1 MKSHILGI
9 FCVVSAAGCGNGNRT
24 GGNDPPATPLAAG
37 IKITQVALYQGLK
50 TTLMKDGSA
59 GVTREVP
66 VVQGRDAVMRV
77 FVEPDADF
85 AERELKVRLELS
97 SGSPIEVTIT
107 PTAASTEGNMAS
119 TANLDIP
126 GDRIDGDTGWSV
138 SLREAGNTKVAGSTE
153 GAIFPGEGKHP
164 FEAGDT
170 GESLKV
176 VLVPIKYNA
185 DGSGRLP
192 DTGEAQV
199 EKLRAFM
206 FTLYPVRKVDITVG
220 TEFPWSRAVGP
231 DGSGWDQLL
240 NAIVTYRQR
249 EGAPQNVYYYGLFAP
264 ASSLGAFCGGGCVA
278 GLSPLAQS
286 PTDDY
291 ARASI
296 GLGYAGKV
304 QSIEAAGTFVHEV
317 GHAHGRQHAPC
328 GLFGQ
333 PSDRNYPHTDAEIGD
348 WGFDLGLKKLVDP
361 AGDSRDMMSY
371 CTPNWISD
379 YTYKAL
385 FDRIGIVNGLAAAY
399 QVPPPNA
406 HVRWKSVVVDGAGRV
421 TSEGEPVTLKSPPRG
436 ELRTMDHMSGHYYPF
451 DHLPGGILL
460 VPQD

>member
-1 MKSHILGI
+1 MKTRISGIL
-9 FCVVSAAGCGNGNRT
+9 CVVLAAGCSGGNRT

-85 AERELKVRLELS
+85 EARDLKVRLELA
-97 SGSPIEVTIT
+97 SGSPIEVSFT
-107 PTAASTEGNMAS
+107 PGAASTEGNLTS
-119 TANLDIP
+119 TANIDIP
-126 GDRIDGDTGWSV
+126 GDRIDGDTAWSV
-138 SLREAGNTKVAGSTE
+138 SLREEGNTKVSGSTD
-153 GAIFPGEGKHP
+153 GAIFPSDGKHP
-164 FEAGDT
+164 LEAGDT
-170 GESLKV
+170 GASLKV

-192 DTGEAQV
+192 DMSEAQV

-206 FTLYPVRKVDITVG
+206 FTLYPVRKVEITIAP
-220 TEFPWSRAVGP
+220 EFPWNRAINP
-231 DGSGWDQLL
+231 DGSGWDSLL
-240 NAIVTYRQR
+240 NALVTHRQR
-249 EGAPQNVYYYGLFAP
+249 EGAAKNEYYYGLFSP
-264 ASSLGAFCGGGCVA
+264 ASSLAAFCGGGCVA

-286 PTDDY
+286 PNDDF

-296 GLGYAGKV
+296 GLGYGGKV

-333 PSDRNYPHTDAEIGD
+333 QSDRNYPHSDAEIGL

-385 FDRIGIVNGLAAAY
+385 YDRIGIVNGLAAAY
-399 QVPPPNA
+399 EVPPPNA
-406 HVRWKSVVVDGAGRV
+406 SLRWKSVVVDGAGHV
-421 TSEGEPVTLKSPPRG
+421 TSEGEAITLKSPPRG
-436 ELRTMDHMSGHYYPF
+436 EMRTMDHMRGHYYPF